1 MGGGLSTPPPP
12 PGRLILA
19 YDPHYRAAMTV
30 PLASVEDP
38 VALAAAA
45 EALPASA
52 RSLLDLLLLVSVPG
66 EPIPER
72 LRDRVAKDGQALWL
86 AAMLLPRASSW
97 HEGSLHPQH
106 YSGSCRLNPGL
117 AGVEITMPRVA
128 CDAVASFPPADVRW
142 DAVVV
147 AAALEATPAA
157 LTQDGVI
164 RRDVER
170 RLYSQLGDDDHRWS
184 LALRYARAIG
194 LVRATG
200 GRLHGLPDAHPR
212 PAGDIAALLP
222 NSGSAAAA
230 TLLLRLARAEWTS
243 VDWLETLFQGSG
255 REALYSPL
263 GKNYPQRSEPFD
275 DAGLLKVEYP
285 ALQMALDVLH
295 RVGVIDAAR
304 DHDRVLA
311 FRLPQPRPKAQ
322 GGFLLT
328 PDGSVLCHVAE
339 LRIEVYSR
347 LARVAPFVDGDT
359 LRRHRLTRDGIVAEL
374 GAGHRDTIEFLAE
387 HSRTGVPSNVVDQIR
402 EWQRSATRLSIVTG
416 VDVVEEPDGRLRIAT
431 AADVGRVIDYTTKP
445 RARFVAMHG
454 KLFVPDGWDPLD
466 LRSTLARIARPAG
479 REGESWVYEAELRA
493 HTNTAPLLARLR
505 EYHGGDLPGEIEAL
519 VLAGAGLPPVVA
531 SDAVIVKLPIEAA
544 SALRRDR
551 VAGALLRRTIGQD
564 ESVVPRADL
573 EVLRARMAELGIG
586 WSGVGED

>member
-1 MGGGLSTPPPP
+1 
-12 PGRLILA
+12 
-19 YDPHYRAAMTV
+19 MTV

-106 YSGSCRLNPGL
+106 YSGSCRLNPAL
-117 AGVEITMPRVA
+117 AGVEITMARVV
-128 CDAVASFPPADVRW
+128 CEAVASFPPADVRW

-212 PAGDIAALLP
+212 PAGDVAALLP

-243 VDWLETLFQGSG
+243 VDWLEALFQGAG

-285 ALQMALDVLH
+285 ALQLALDVLH
-295 RVGVIDAAR
+295 RVGVIDASR

-339 LRIEVYSR
+339 LRLEVYSR

-374 GAGHRDTIEFLAE
+374 GAGHRDTVEFLGE

-431 AADVGRVIDYTTKP
+431 PADAGRVIDYTTKP

-466 LRSTLARIARPAG
+466 LRATLARIARPAG

-493 HTNTAPLLARLR
+493 HTNTAPLLAKLR

-531 SDAVIVKLPIEAA
+531 SDAVIVKLPLEAA

-551 VAGALLRRTIGQD
+551 VAGTLLRRTIGAD

-573 EVLRARMAELGIG
+573 DVLRARMAELGIG